1 MNGYYTIAYNFKNV
15 RKIKD
20 LSLEQEVEG
29 IE

>member
-1 MNGYYTIAYNFKNV
+1 MNGYYIIAYNFKNV
-15 RKIKD
+15 RKIED